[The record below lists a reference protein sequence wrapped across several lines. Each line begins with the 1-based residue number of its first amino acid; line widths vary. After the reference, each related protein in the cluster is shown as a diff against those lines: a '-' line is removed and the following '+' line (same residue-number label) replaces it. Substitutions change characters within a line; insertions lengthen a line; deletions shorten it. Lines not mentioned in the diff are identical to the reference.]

1 MTPYDR
7 CLAEMYGLRRF
18 GIKLGLDVIRGILDA
33 IGNPQDRFRSI
44 HIAGTNGKG
53 SVAATLD
60 AVLRA
65 SGHSTGLYTSPHL
78 VRFNERIAIDGT
90 PIDDAEVVAGY
101 EAVRTGNRSGRDPT
115 FFEFSTAMAFHA
127 FGSRGVEWAVI
138 ETGMGGRLDATNVLD
153 PRVSV
158 ITNISLEHRSYLGD
172 TIAAIAGEKAGI
184 IKPGRPALTAAT
196 QPDALRV
203 LEQTA
208 QEKQA
213 PLYRKGRD
221 FRIRRKPDGTF
232 HYFGDAHRWR
242 NLRTA
247 LEGPHQADNA
257 ALALAACERLIE
269 SGVPI
274 SEDAIRSGLKGTR
287 WPGRLEVVMKQPLVI
302 LDGAHNLMAARN
314 LARYLEHRMK
324 GRRLSLVIGILDD
337 KPADAMLAALLPMAD
352 RVFVTQARIDRA
364 IPAEVLARRAERRH
378 ADVTVIPDVARAV
391 AAAVDGSGPQDAV
404 CIAGSLYVVGEAVP
418 AVERIAPGR
427 GPEARRTG

>member
-1 MTPYDR
+1 
-7 CLAEMYGLRRF
+7 
-18 GIKLGLDVIRGILDA
+18 
-33 IGNPQDRFRSI
+33 
-44 HIAGTNGKG
+44 
-53 SVAATLD
+53 
-60 AVLRA
+60 
-65 SGHSTGLYTSPHL
+65 
-78 VRFNERIAIDGT
+78 
-90 PIDDAEVVAGY
+90 
-101 EAVRTGNRSGRDPT
+101 
-115 FFEFSTAMAFHA
+115 MAFHA

-184 IKPGRPALTAAT
+184 IKPGRPAVTAAT

-274 SEDAIRSGLKGTR
+274 SEDAIRSGLQGTR
-287 WPGRLEVVMKQPLVI
+287 WPGRLEVVMEQPLVV

-427 GPEARRTG
+427 GPEAPRTG